1 MITSEFFLE
10 NTHFRSR
17 VSDVVRE
24 KKLSLLGTKTIGEVK
39 VFWYQVREL
48 TKVEGLI
55 GYRDQKC
62 QGSSLG
68 FGFSE
73 PNSTITTPS
82 LTTSRKVY
90 AVSYITTSP
99 PTPPHIQ

>member
-17 VSDVVRE
+17 LSDVVRE
-24 KKLSLLGTKTIGEVK
+24 KKLSFKLKTIGEFK

-82 LTTSRKVY
+82 LTTRRKVY